1 MTCVRW
7 TVPGADFV
15 QQIKDG
21 FTPPFRQFAST
32 NDRGQERYSRNRY
45 PVACWRSEPLALPMQ
60 EHSRVMSHRRSIAI
74 VCIAL
79 LSLGAADAWAQQGR
93 GRAAPPPRQAQAS
106 DHTLSDSV
114 RRVERDTRGE
124 VLSAERVP
132 FDGREMHRVKVL
144 DDRGRV
150 RVYMDDPR
158 DHAERD
164 RSQERG
170 RDRDPRRPPPR
181 RDDD

>member
-1 MTCVRW
+1 
-7 TVPGADFV
+7 
-15 QQIKDG
+15 
-21 FTPPFRQFAST
+21 
-32 NDRGQERYSRNRY
+32 
-45 PVACWRSEPLALPMQ
+45 
-60 EHSRVMSHRRSIAI
+60 MSHRRCIAV
-74 VCIAL
+74 VCAAL

-93 GRAAPPPRQAQAS
+93 GGPPPPPRQAQMS
-106 DHTLSDSV
+106 DRSLSDSV
-114 RRVERDTRGE
+114 RRIERDTQGE

-158 DHAERD
+158 SQDD
-164 RSQERG
+164 RGPPRARG
-170 RDRDPRRPPPR
+170 QDDDPRRPPR